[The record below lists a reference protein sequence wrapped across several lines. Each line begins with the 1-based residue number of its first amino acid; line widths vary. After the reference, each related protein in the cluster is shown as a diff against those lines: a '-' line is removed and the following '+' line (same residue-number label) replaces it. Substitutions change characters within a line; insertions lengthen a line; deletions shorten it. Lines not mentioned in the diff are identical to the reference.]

1 MGGSVI
7 AVIVTAAIK
16 ERLSSGPNGTPA
28 AHWPPP
34 LAPGS
39 TSRLVRIGGIPLAS
53 CTPPCT
59 PAWPYSQ
66 QQTPTPAGHR
76 AWSGGA
82 VRARLRLLQAPWL
95 QRQGQPGRG
104 GRGRGQAP
112 SSHRG
117 SPFWASLPSK
127 RHRKLRPRTP
137 GLPGHR
143 TASCCCRRD
152 VGRARPQ
159 TASIPRRGRTTA
171 SGRRAGTE
179 RLSWGAPQRRSREAE
194 RALHDST
201 WWPRCG
207 LPLGHT
213 RPPHLASD
221 PPHWPTHLPSSPIPH
236 AGTKRP

>member
-16 ERLSSGPNGTPA
+16 ERLPSGPNGTPA

-34 LAPGS
+34 LALGS

-159 TASIPRRGRTTA
+159 TASILEARQNHRLWAAGGDRKAVLGGTTA
-171 SGRRAGTE
+171 AVPGGRARAA
-179 RLSWGAPQRRSREAE
+179 RLHVVAS
-194 RALHDST
+194 L
-201 WWPRCG
+201 WP
-207 LPLGHT
+207 PLGTHSST
-213 RPPHLASD
+213 PP
-221 PPHWPTHLPSSPIPH
+221 
-236 AGTKRP
+236 RQ